1 MLFYTF
7 LTFIMRNKLSS
18 VTQYFLSYFTSK
30 FQAINP
36 ADLFYKI
43 PEPYRSYQ
51 SEILLRRFIIR
62 KALFEI
68 DESLPNFLLPE
79 IRKEYNINSNLSL
92 TELAPT
98 LDELTILKAELDSFV
113 DRPQYKYLE
122 LIMSKHPER
131 EIESILTVSLL
142 DARDVRDY
150 INGVNL
156 EKIYW
161 KVIERRK
168 IIDRLA
174 DGD

>member
-1 MLFYTF
+1 MG
-7 LTFIMRNKLSS
+7 NKLSS
-18 VTQYFLSYFTSK
+18 VAQFFLSYFTSE

-36 ADLFYKI
+36 GGLFYKI

-68 DESLPNFLLPE
+68 DEHYPAFLLPE
-79 IRKEYNINSNLSL
+79 IRKEYNINNNLSL

-98 LDELTILKAELDSFV
+98 PDEITILKAALDSFV
-113 DRPQYKYLE
+113 DHPQYKYLE
-122 LIMSKHPER
+122 LIMSKYPGR

-142 DARDVRDY
+142 DARDVKDY
-150 INGVNL
+150 INGVHL

-161 KVIERRK
+161 KVIARRK
-168 IIDRLA
+168 RIDIL
-174 DGD
+174 GDED